1 MKMLTKANR
10 EALPKLYANEDKS
23 LDETMAVVKYF
34 TPWTNWTWY
43 ASEGEPVLDD
53 QGNEIDFKFFGLVDG
68 HEMELGY
75 FLLSELEAI
84 HRPSFLGGRFGLKI
98 ERDMHWEPKSLQ
110 AIIDAKPMLG

>member
-10 EALPKLYANEDKS
+10 KALPKLYANEEKPLS
-23 LDETMAVVKYF
+23 EAMAVVKFF

-43 ASEGEPVLDD
+43 ASEGEPVLDN

-68 HEMELGY
+68 HEKELGC
-75 FLLSELEAI
+75 FLLSELKSVI
-84 HRPSFLGGRFGLKI
+84 GRYGLKI

-110 AIIDAKPMLG
+110 AIMDGDK

>member
-10 EALPKLYANEDKS
+10 KALPKLYANEDKS
-23 LDETMAVVKYF
+23 LDKTMAVVKFF

-75 FLLSELEAI
+75 FVLSELE
-84 HRPSFLGGRFGLKI
+84 SVTGRFGLKI

-110 AIIDAKPMLG
+110 AIMGGER